1 MKSNTIYPPM
11 SEREISGAAISR
23 EAATQGMV
31 LLKNINGVLPLK
43 GRGKIALFG
52 NGAARTIRGGTGSG
66 DPFNGGLSG
75 GGDQDVD
82 QSLRYHINILNAME
96 TEGFE
101 IVNREQQM
109 AWARC
114 YDLAKREMKDQV
126 MSVLRSGG
134 TADNRKLEEYAKE
147 TETAICVISRNSGEG
162 NDRFMKKGSIHW
174 G

>member
-1 MKSNTIYPPM
+1 M
-11 SEREISGAAISR
+11 
-23 EAATQGMV
+23 
-31 LLKNINGVLPLK
+31 
-43 GRGKIALFG
+43 FG

-126 MSVLRSGG
+126 MSVFAFPEEPL
-134 TADNRKLEEYAKE
+134 TTEKLEEYAKE

-162 NDRFMKKGSIHW
+162 NDRFMKKKYPLGIKSMKLEITGFLQWRWIILKSCGQLFLH
-174 G
+174 

>member
-11 SEREISGAAISR
+11 SKREISGAAISR

-126 MSVLRSGG
+126 MSVFCVSGG
-134 TADNRKLEEYAKE
+134 TADNRK
-147 TETAICVISRNSGEG
+147 TGRICKRNRNCYLCHFEKF
-162 NDRFMKKGSIHW
+162 R
-174 G
+174 

>member
-66 DPFNGGLSG
+66 DPFTERPGVYSTCPA
-75 GGDQDVD
+75 VVIRMWI
-82 QSLRYHINILNAME
+82 SL
-96 TEGFE
+96 
-101 IVNREQQM
+101 
-109 AWARC
+109 
-114 YDLAKREMKDQV
+114 
-126 MSVLRSGG
+126 
-134 TADNRKLEEYAKE
+134 
-147 TETAICVISRNSGEG
+147 CVIILI
-162 NDRFMKKGSIHW
+162 F
-174 G
+174 

>member
-66 DPFNGGLSG
+66 DPA
-75 GGDQDVD
+75 VVIRMWI
-82 QSLRYHINILNAME
+82 SL
-96 TEGFE
+96 
-101 IVNREQQM
+101 
-109 AWARC
+109 
-114 YDLAKREMKDQV
+114 
-126 MSVLRSGG
+126 
-134 TADNRKLEEYAKE
+134 
-147 TETAICVISRNSGEG
+147 CVIILI
-162 NDRFMKKGSIHW
+162 F
-174 G
+174 

>member
-75 GGDQDVD
+75 GGDEC
-82 QSLRYHINILNAME
+82 Y
-96 TEGFE
+96 G
-101 IVNREQQM
+101 NR
-109 AWARC
+109 
-114 YDLAKREMKDQV
+114 
-126 MSVLRSGG
+126 
-134 TADNRKLEEYAKE
+134 
-147 TETAICVISRNSGEG
+147 
-162 NDRFMKKGSIHW
+162 RF
-174 G
+174 

>member
-75 GGDQDVD
+75 GGMTRSYAVKY
-82 QSLRYHINILNAME
+82 SLIVSVPAIIGATIVELATMGKNKIVFHPVYLVGVFMAALAGYFTIRILMR
-96 TEGFE
+96 
-101 IVNREQQM
+101 VV
-109 AWARC
+109 
-114 YDLAKREMKDQV
+114 KK
-126 MSVLRSGG
+126 
-134 TADNRKLEEYAKE
+134 RKLKYFALYCLLVG
-147 TETAICVISRNSGEG
+147 T
-162 NDRFMKKGSIHW
+162 FSIA
-174 G
+174 GYFLL